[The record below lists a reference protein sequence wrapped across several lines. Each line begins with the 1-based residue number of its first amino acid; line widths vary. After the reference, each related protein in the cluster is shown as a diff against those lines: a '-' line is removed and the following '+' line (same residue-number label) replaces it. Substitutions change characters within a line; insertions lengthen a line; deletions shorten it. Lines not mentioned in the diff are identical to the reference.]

1 MTALPND
8 QIQLINCK
16 ELTTKLSISR
26 SSIYERISPKSKY
39 FDPSF
44 PSPIR
49 VGRCTRWRLSEV
61 QAWIESKSNER
72 ARPSPSAS

>member
-1 MTALPND
+1 MTASPND

-26 SSIYERISPKSKY
+26 SSIYERINPKSKY
-39 FDPSF
+39 FDSSF
-44 PSPIR
+44 PLPIR

-72 ARPSPSAS
+72 TRPSPSTS